1 MRKYYLLISF
11 LLLLTHAWGQEVKT
25 YYENGNLKSSVPIN
39 DDGLFSGEGH
49 TFYQSGEMAMKTHY
63 DKGLRQGTERE
74 YYPDGKILGECTY
87 VNDKRQGWYL
97 GYYQNGKPKFK
108 QAWENDRKS
117 GPMWVYYTSGELRMF
132 AMMQA
137 DTMVFAQH
145 FDEEGHLRN
154 EIIKEFG
161 RPIDTTHLGTPVIEF
176 ANKNQRLNSDIFN
189 PVRVYIPGLP
199 TSYLSF
205 FSPHGKIV
213 ENEDEKFPLAFIP
226 RRGEDQFVLYL
237 RIKTH
242 PDALPIKLQ
251 SMRLEVN

>member
-11 LLLLTHAWGQEVKT
+11 LLLLAHTWGQEVKT

-39 DDGLFSGEGH
+39 GDGLFSGEGF
-49 TFYQSGEMAMKTHY
+49 TFYQSGEMAMRTHY
-63 DKGLRQGTERE
+63 DDGLRQGTERE
-74 YYPDGKILGECTY
+74 YYPDGNVLGECTY
-87 VNDKRQGWYL
+87 VNDRRQGWYH
-97 GYYQNGKPKFK
+97 GFFQNGKPKFK
-108 QAWENDRKS
+108 QAWENDQKS
-117 GPMWVYYTSGELRMF
+117 GPMWVYYNTGELRMF

-145 FDEEGHLRN
+145 FDEQGHLRN

-161 RPIDTTHLGTPVIEF
+161 RPIDTTYLGAPVIEF
-176 ANKNQRLNSDIFN
+176 ANKSQSLQSAIFN

-199 TSYLSF
+199 SSYLSF
-205 FSPHGKIV
+205 FSPHGKII
-213 ENEDEKFPLAFIP
+213 ENGDEKFPIAFIP
-226 RRGEDQFVLYL
+226 RKGEEQFVLYL

-251 SMRLEVN
+251 SVMLEVD